1 MLAKKYRL
9 PIQVVIGKR
18 GQSYKS
24 RYFLLKIFA
33 NSLAFNRFGAVISKK
48 VAPRAVDRNKL
59 KRQIFNFFKNN
70 SLPVQ
75 NPNQNKD
82 LLIIAFP
89 GILSVEKKDFISD
102 LGKLFF

>member
-33 NSLAFNRFGAVISKK
+33 NPLAFNRFGAVISKK
-48 VAPRAVDRNKL
+48 VAPRAVDRNRL

-70 SLPVQ
+70 SLMGQ
-75 NPNQNKD
+75 GSGQNKD
-82 LLIIAFP
+82 FLIIASA
-89 GILSVEKKDFISD
+89 GILSVAKKDLLSD
-102 LGKLFF
+102 LEKLFS